1 MIDLYKNI
9 FLLFL
14 LLPFYNL
21 QSQRP
26 IMQLYNTDNGLPQNS
41 VKDIIKDKYGF
52 IWLTTENGI
61 VRYDGV
67 NFLVYKN
74 FPLNSQRFTYFYG
87 SPERDSIFT
96 NGDYGNTILL
106 HEKKPVIFK
115 NHKNNQ
121 IFISHHHTDYL
132 LYCSNYSYG
141 AAPGINYYMNL
152 QKGRYFIKENSLL
165 YRSSSTKK
173 EENLEI
179 KTFYKNIIQ
188 IFVIDDFLFYL
199 DLKNHK
205 VNQIEKGKIVNTYHI
220 PLLTDN
226 KSKIFWSQI
235 NNQVFIL
242 NENTLYTCRYKS
254 GQLKI
259 AKLIQMD
266 GHIKKDNL
274 SSLYYDESYKKLYLG
289 SSTEGLQIISFPEFM
304 TSKSYA
310 SKSPSVFY
318 STLPYDSSSIITP
331 AGEVYDKNGL
341 VKSYH
346 FKDAVS
352 FFMGYDEKENII
364 VRKEG
369 NAIMY
374 KKENLY
380 STHTSLP
387 IKDFF
392 LKDFFLDENTY
403 YSLIVKP
410 KKNRT
415 TGYYGILT
423 VYKGKSFSSIDKK
436 IIFNDEPTKFICL
449 DQSNIL
455 VGTIKGLYKV
465 SLKTNKIY
473 NITPHND
480 LSIRNIVQS
489 KSGHVWITTIGKGF
503 YLLRGN
509 RLIKM
514 PYDNKG
520 NISSSHTILEDTNGF
535 FWIPTNNGLYK
546 TLEYQLL
553 KYADDHKYKVNYYRY
568 SKDSGFNTNEFNGG
582 GNVSGNQLKN
592 GEFVIPSL
600 NGLVFF
606 NPIKVKSYYPKNIY
620 LERALIDNREVY
632 FKNNLYI
639 DQKFDHAEILIDVPY
654 YANPD
659 NVIIEAKLN
668 DTRQKKW
675 QSIGKDRKF
684 YFSNLS
690 YGNNTFIVR
699 MLVDDR
705 GKFVYKKINIIIP
718 PYFYQTWWFK
728 AVAVSILLLLLNFL
742 IRWRISFLKKKNHEL
757 EGIVNLRTKNLSDTV
772 EKLEATK
779 KQLNNEIAQQK
790 KLIGTISHDITTPI
804 KFIALTAKEV
814 LENKDF
820 SQHRA
825 EKILTSIYKSS
836 DQLYNFTIT
845 LKEYADIYSHR
856 SDTTESYSLY
866 QLIEE
871 KIILFNPI
879 ADNNDTAIINNV
891 DAYLS
896 TCISKNILAAIL
908 HNLLDNS
915 VKYTKNGTI
924 TISNTTENEN
934 IVLLITDTGIGMDE
948 QKIEYYTRLQNNI
961 ESEKLLLQKYG
972 MGLHLVLQLLQ
983 MIESKIIFKKN
994 TTQGTSFKLILTN
1007 KKND

>member
-1 MIDLYKNI
+1 LRKII
-9 FLLFL
+9 FLILIFILFKVHSQK
-14 LLPFYNL
+14 YN
-21 QSQRP
+21 
-26 IMQLYNTDNGLPQNS
+26 IQLYNTDNGLPQNS
-41 VKDIIKDKYGF
+41 VKDIIKDRYGF

-61 VRYDGV
+61 VRYDGI

-87 SPERDSIFT
+87 SSEKDSIFT

-115 NHKNNQ
+115 NNKNNK
-121 IFISHHHTDYL
+121 IFISHNNTDYL
-132 LYCSNYSYG
+132 LYCSNYNYG
-141 AAPGINYYMNL
+141 AAPDINYYMNL
-152 QKGRYFIKENSLL
+152 QHGMYYIKENSLV
-165 YRSSSTKK
+165 YKPSQTKK
-173 EENLEI
+173 KETLAINA
-179 KTFYKNIIQ
+179 FYNNIVR
-188 IFVIDDFLFYL
+188 IFVIDKSLFHLDF
-199 DLKNHK
+199 KNHT
-205 VNQIEKGKIVNTYHI
+205 VNQIEKGKIINNYNI
-220 PLLTDN
+220 PLLTDR

-242 NENTLYTCRYKS
+242 SENTLYTCHYKN

-259 AKLIQMD
+259 VKLIQMN
-266 GHIKKDNL
+266 HQIKKDNL
-274 SSLYYDESYKKLYLG
+274 SSIYYDEFYKKIYLG
-289 SSTEGLQIISFPEFM
+289 SSTEGLQIISFSEFM
-304 TSKSYA
+304 TSKNYA
-310 SKSPSVFY
+310 SKSPAVFY
-318 STLPYDSSSIITP
+318 STLPYDSSSVITP
-331 AGEVYDKNGL
+331 LGEVYNRNGFVKN
-341 VKSYH
+341 YH
-346 FKDAVS
+346 FKDVIS
-352 FFMGYDEKENII
+352 FFMGYDEKGNII

-369 NAIMY
+369 DAIMY

-380 STHTSLP
+380 TKITSIP

-392 LKDFFLDENTY
+392 LTDFFFDENKY
-403 YSLIVKP
+403 YALIVKP

-415 TGYYGILT
+415 KGYYGILAI
-423 VYKGKSFSSIDKK
+423 YKGKSFSSMYKK
-436 IIFNDEPTKFICL
+436 IIFNDEPTKFIFL
-449 DQSNIL
+449 DPNNIL

-473 NITPHND
+473 NLTVKND
-480 LSIRNIVQS
+480 LSIRNIIQS
-489 KSGHVWITTIGKGF
+489 KSGHFWITTIGKGF
-503 YLLRGN
+503 YLLKGN

-514 PYDNKG
+514 PYDING
-520 NISSSHTILEDTNGF
+520 NISSSHTILEDANRF

-546 TLEYQLL
+546 ILEYQLL
-553 KYADDHKYKVNYYRY
+553 KYADDQQYKVNYYRY

-582 GNVSGNQLKN
+582 GNVSGNKLKN

-606 NPIKVKSYYPKNIY
+606 NPLNVKSYYPKNIY

-639 DQKFDHAEILIDVPY
+639 DQKSDHAEIFIDVPY

-659 NVIIEAKLN
+659 NVTIEAKLN
-668 DTRQKKW
+668 DTSQKKW
-675 QSIGKDRKF
+675 QFIGKDRKF
-684 YFSNLS
+684 YISNLG
-690 YGNNTFIVR
+690 YGNYTFMVR
-699 MLVDDR
+699 MLVNDE

-718 PYFYQTWWFK
+718 PYFYQTLWFK
-728 AVAVSILLLLLNFL
+728 ILSISTLLLVLNFL
-742 IRWRISFLKKKNHEL
+742 IRWRISFLKKKNYEL
-757 EGIVNLRTKNLSDTV
+757 EGIITLRTRNLSDTV

-779 KQLNNEIAQQK
+779 IQLHNEIEQQK

-866 QLIEE
+866 KLIEE

-879 ADNNDTAIINNV
+879 ADNNNTAIINNI
-891 DAYLS
+891 DPYLC
-896 TCISKNILAAIL
+896 TRISKNILAAIL

-924 TISNTTENEN
+924 TIHNTTENEN
-934 IVLLITDTGIGMDE
+934 IILLITDTGIGMDE
-948 QKIEYYTRLQNNI
+948 QKIEYYTRLQDNI

-983 MIESKIIFKKN
+983 MIESKIVFQKN
-994 TTQGTSFKLILTN
+994 TIQGTSFKLILTN

>member
-1 MIDLYKNI
+1 
-9 FLLFL
+9 
-14 LLPFYNL
+14 
-21 QSQRP
+21 
-26 IMQLYNTDNGLPQNS
+26 MQLYNTDNGLPQNS

-67 NFLVYKN
+67 NFLIYKN

-87 SPERDSIFT
+87 SPEKDSIFT

-115 NHKNNQ
+115 NNKNNQ
-121 IFISHHHTDYL
+121 IFISHHNTDYL
-132 LYCSNYSYG
+132 LYCSNYKYG

-152 QKGRYFIKENSLL
+152 RKGRYYIKENSLR
-165 YRSSSTKK
+165 YKPYQTEK
-173 EENLEI
+173 EENLAI
-179 KTFYKNIIQ
+179 QAFYKNIIR
-188 IFVIDDFLFYL
+188 IFAIDDSIFYL
-199 DLKNHK
+199 DGKNHK
-205 VNQIEKGKIVNTYHI
+205 VNQIEKGKIVNNYSI
-220 PLLTDN
+220 PLLTDS

-242 NENTLYTCRYKS
+242 NENTLYTCHYKN

-259 AKLIQMD
+259 TKLIQMND
-266 GHIKKDNL
+266 HIKKDNL
-274 SSLYYDESYKKLYLG
+274 SSIYYDEFYKKLYLG
-289 SSTEGLQIISFPEFM
+289 SSTEGLQIISFSEFM
-304 TSKSYA
+304 ASKSYA

-318 STLPYDSSSIITP
+318 STLPYDSASVITP
-331 AGEVYDKNGL
+331 AGEIYNRNGL

-346 FKDAVS
+346 FKDVIS
-352 FFMGYDEKENII
+352 FFMGYDEKGNII

-369 NAIMY
+369 NAMMY
-374 KKENLY
+374 KKENSY
-380 STHTSLP
+380 TRNTSIP
-387 IKDFF
+387 IKNFF
-392 LKDFFLDENTY
+392 LKDFFFDENKY
-403 YSLIVKP
+403 YTLIVKQ

-415 TGYYGILT
+415 KGYYGILT
-423 VYKGKSFSSIDKK
+423 VYKGKSFSSIYKK

-449 DQSNIL
+449 DPNNIL

-473 NITPHND
+473 NLTINND
-480 LSIRNIVQS
+480 LSIRNIIKS
-489 KSGHVWITTIGKGF
+489 KNGHFWITTIGKGF

-514 PYDNKG
+514 PYDING

-553 KYADDHKYKVNYYRY
+553 QYADDRKHKVNYYRY

-592 GEFVIPSL
+592 GEFVLPSL

-606 NPIKVKSYYPKNIY
+606 NPLSVKSYYPKNIY
-620 LERALIDNREVY
+620 IERALIDNREVY
-632 FKNNLYI
+632 FKNNLYV
-639 DQKFDHAEILIDVPY
+639 DQKSDRAEILIDVPY

-659 NVIIEAKLN
+659 NITIEAKLN
-668 DTRQKKW
+668 DTPQKKW
-675 QSIGKDRKF
+675 QPIGKDRKF
-684 YFSNLS
+684 YISNLG
-690 YGNNTFIVR
+690 YGNYTFMVR
-699 MLVDDR
+699 MLVDDQ

-718 PYFYQTWWFK
+718 PYFYQTLWFK
-728 AVAVSILLLLLNFL
+728 ALAISTLLLLLNFL

-779 KQLNNEIAQQK
+779 IQLHNEIEQQK

-820 SQHRA
+820 SQARA

-866 QLIEE
+866 KLIEE
-871 KIILFNPI
+871 KIILFYPI
-879 ADNNDTAIINNV
+879 ADNNHTAIINNV
-891 DAYLS
+891 DASLC
-896 TCISKNILAAIL
+896 TRISKNILAAIL

-915 VKYTKNGTI
+915 VKYTQNGTI
-924 TISNTTENEN
+924 TIHNSIENGNT
-934 IVLLITDTGIGMDE
+934 ILLITDTGIGMDE
-948 QKIEYYTRLQNNI
+948 QKIEYYTRLQDNI

-983 MIESKIIFKKN
+983 MIESKIVFKKN
-994 TTQGTSFKLILTN
+994 TIQGTSFKLILTN
-1007 KKND
+1007 KEND